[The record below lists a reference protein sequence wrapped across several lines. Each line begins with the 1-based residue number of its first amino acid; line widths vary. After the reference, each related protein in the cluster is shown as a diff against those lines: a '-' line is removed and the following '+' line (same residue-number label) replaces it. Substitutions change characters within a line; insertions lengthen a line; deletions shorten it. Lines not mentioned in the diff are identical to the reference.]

1 MPCATVPATGD
12 AEVHALVRSLFSDSF
27 ANTTQ
32 IILKFSCVCAVEKRE
47 IVGRHWKSGFLSD
60 LSCTFFW
67 VKADSCHGT
76 VQPVRQVSPVCRATS
91 PGHEGFIWQC
101 KDKRAGSL
109 PVSLEWEKYSHILFL
124 EHRLQLLYLITCTT
138 AEQIVSKV
146 NNRKSLSSSN
156 FNHILVL
163 PGLGRKM
170 VEENNWPATAATG
183 FDLNLIA
190 VQLHWCLWNYIW
202 EIHWFM

>member
-47 IVGRHWKSGFLSD
+47 IVGRHWKSVFLSD
-60 LSCTFFW
+60 LSCTFCW

-101 KDKRAGSL
+101 KDKKGRISASITGMRKVFSY
-109 PVSLEWEKYSHILFL
+109 P
-124 EHRLQLLYLITCTT
+124 LLGAQVTIAIFDNLHHSW
-138 AEQIVSKV
+138 ANSEQ
-146 NNRKSLSSSN
+146 
-156 FNHILVL
+156 
-163 PGLGRKM
+163 G
-170 VEENNWPATAATG
+170 E
-183 FDLNLIA
+183 
-190 VQLHWCLWNYIW
+190 Q
-202 EIHWFM
+202 